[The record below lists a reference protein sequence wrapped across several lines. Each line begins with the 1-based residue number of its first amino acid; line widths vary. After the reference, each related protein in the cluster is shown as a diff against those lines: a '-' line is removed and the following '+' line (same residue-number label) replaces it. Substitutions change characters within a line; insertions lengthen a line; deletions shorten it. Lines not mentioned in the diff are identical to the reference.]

1 MQTKTYFAS
10 SVPAA
15 LEVARKELGDEAL
28 LVNSKPAPAASQMF
42 GRLEVT
48 FAWDPKQVLHTPPAR
63 PVPAQSGLTQS
74 GPARPAMDRQLK
86 PVSDSSEM
94 DDIRQQLLA
103 LRLAVGRTD
112 YNAPTGSDENRWA
125 EILCA
130 NGLDKVTADEI
141 AEAASRRPGVR
152 QNALQEELASRI
164 PQASYTPMK
173 IGESRTL
180 AFIGP
185 AGRGKTTS
193 LIKIAVRFGLAQRVP
208 VRIYGAGAHGV
219 GCQEQLARYATILGV
234 PFQACESLDSLSL
247 ALNGEAWKGLALID
261 TPGLSLGDMEG
272 ISELA
277 RFFSRRPEIEKHLVL
292 RSDARSADMLHVV
305 SRLSSLDATRLL
317 FTGVEEALSMG
328 AMVETLVRSRI
339 PAMFAG
345 TGQEIPDDIEE
356 VNAAGLAHMICEENT
371 GGQHA
376 LAAMAA

>member
-1 MQTKTYFAS
+1 
-10 SVPAA
+10 
-15 LEVARKELGDEAL
+15 
-28 LVNSKPAPAASQMF
+28 
-42 GRLEVT
+42 
-48 FAWDPKQVLHTPPAR
+48 
-63 PVPAQSGLTQS
+63 
-74 GPARPAMDRQLK
+74 
-86 PVSDSSEM
+86 
-94 DDIRQQLLA
+94 
-103 LRLAVGRTD
+103 
-112 YNAPTGSDENRWA
+112 
-125 EILCA
+125 
-130 NGLDKVTADEI
+130 
-141 AEAASRRPGVR
+141 
-152 QNALQEELASRI
+152 
-164 PQASYTPMK
+164 MK

-234 PFQACESLDSLSL
+234 PFQACESLESLSL

-277 RFFSRRPEIEKHLVL
+277 RFFARRPEIEKHLVL
-292 RSDARSADMLHVV
+292 RSNARSADMLHVV
-305 SRLSSLDATRLL
+305 SRLSSLDPARLL

-345 TGQEIPDDIEE
+345 TGQDIPDDIEE
-356 VNAAGLAHMICEENT
+356 VNAAGLAHMICEENP

>member
-1 MQTKTYFAS
+1 
-10 SVPAA
+10 
-15 LEVARKELGDEAL
+15 
-28 LVNSKPAPAASQMF
+28 MF

-63 PVPAQSGLTQS
+63 PVPALTQS

-112 YNAPTGSDENRWA
+112 YNAPTGSDENSWA

-305 SRLSSLDATRLL
+305 SRLSSLDPARLL
-317 FTGVEEALSMG
+317 FTGVEEALSTG
-328 AMVETLVRSRI
+328 AMVETLIRSRI

-356 VNAAGLAHMICEENT
+356 VNAAGLAHMICEEDT